1 MTSLPTNNYEG
12 NDTAMFRSCMV
23 QSRHS
28 GNGSNHFLPSRGTEK
43 AERKFSMSLS
53 TPQQSKEANK
63 DSFVKTVWEIGSI
76 DTLPNAANIFPLER
90 SRVSVNGGVSPN
102 TIGQRIVDCL
112 KYLSITIVSKRRY
125 KLVAESLDC
134 DVRFNIKL
142 YKEKYDCDDV
152 SSSEGY
158 RVMVEL
164 QKKSGCSINFAS
176 IARTILQMAESGKYN
191 RHYEEDILPPCGSP
205 LSPPP
210 NKQAIEDPLAL
221 ALMRYRSSIEMEEEN
236 ISFLSLDLKR
246 TAASIRSNRMD
257 LSLLGMK
264 KLVFLTSTHITSNST
279 ALFVAKL
286 VLGND
291 VVDSKDDSL
300 DLSSLIKSFVS
311 VDICDE
317 EDVKDNTFFGEY
329 VNKMHYYALTVLAN
343 SMHVVWSS
351 YGGEFGY
358 LQQILCTD
366 GWLEK
371 KHGLLPRLIDK
382 LVHSEKRPYDAYQVM
397 RCLNVVFQV
406 SSPKVNLKAMEW
418 GAMSAIYSARDI
430 GHSCHSLLERESELA
445 MKTLINAI

>member
-90 SRVSVNGGVSPN
+90 SRASVNGGVSPN
-102 TIGQRIVDCL
+102 TTGQRIVDCL
-112 KYLSITIVSKRRY
+112 KDLSITIVSKRRY

-164 QKKSGCSINFAS
+164 QKRSGCSINFVQ
-176 IARTILQMAESGKYN
+176 IARTILQMAKSGKCN
-191 RHYEEDILPPCGSP
+191 TQCEE
-205 LSPPP
+205 LSPCE
-210 NKQAIEDPLAL
+210 KKFML
-221 ALMRYRSSIEMEEEN
+221 YKSSIEMEEEN
-236 ISFLSLDLKR
+236 VSSLFLDLKR
-246 TAASIRSNRMD
+246 TTASIRSNQMD
-257 LSLLGMK
+257 LSLLGMEE
-264 KLVFLTSTHITSNST
+264 LVSLTSMHISSNST

-291 VVDSKDDSL
+291 AVDSTDDSL
-300 DLSSLIKSFVS
+300 DLNGLIKSFVS

-317 EDVKDNTFFGEY
+317 EDVKDYTFFGGY

-351 YGGEFGY
+351 HGGGFGY

-371 KHGLLPRLIDK
+371 KHGLLPTLIDK
-382 LVHSEKRPYDAYQVM
+382 LAHSEKRPHDAYQVM
-397 RCLNVVFQV
+397 RCLNIVFQV

-418 GAMSAIYSARDI
+418 GAPSAIYSARDI
-430 GHSCHSLLERESELA
+430 GRSCHSLLERESELA
-445 MKTLINAI
+445 MRSSINAIYGTMIATEGALVTCVA